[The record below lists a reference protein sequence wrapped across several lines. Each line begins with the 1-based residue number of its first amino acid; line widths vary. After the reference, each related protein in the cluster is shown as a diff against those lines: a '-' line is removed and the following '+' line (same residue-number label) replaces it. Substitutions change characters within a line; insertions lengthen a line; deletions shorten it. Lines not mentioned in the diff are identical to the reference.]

1 MQTTCMRPARAPSP
15 VGRAFLAA
23 LASLLGGPRSSPTG
37 LPPGVPGL
45 AGKCTDA
52 RLFISKPLKMV
63 AYWAC
68 TLQRGAMSVGKASY
82 DPIAGTEGPEVH
94 ATSASALFWPAVVA
108 ACAAASFA
116 CGWALAAAA
125 QGRQPGV
132 ELAQAHLTHLG
143 QRAQALGA
151 PALSAVPHTPRLPPA
166 QEDELWAV
174 YDSIL
179 KTRRFVD

>member
-1 MQTTCMRPARAPSP
+1 MR
-15 VGRAFLAA
+15 
-23 LASLLGGPRSSPTG
+23 
-37 LPPGVPGL
+37 
-45 AGKCTDA
+45 
-52 RLFISKPLKMV
+52 
-63 AYWAC
+63 
-68 TLQRGAMSVGKASY
+68 VGKASY
-82 DPIAGTEGPEVH
+82 DPIAGTEGSEVH